1 MKKKISIFFGLALL
15 LASVSTALATS
26 TASAASAAETTMS
39 DGIVESTTMVPLR
52 KVFEDLGAIIEW
64 DHETKTIH
72 IDFIEEDK
80 NVLVDVAEKSAL
92 YIGSQIFF
100 EDNMKLVEG
109 RIYVSADFIETVMGG
124 QIELVQNKYKLV
136 VVTEEA
142 PAAAA

>member
-1 MKKKISIFFGLALL
+1 MKKKIAILIGAVLL
-15 LASVSTALATS
+15 LSSVSTALAAPTVP
-26 TASAASAAETTMS
+26 TASAVETVMT
-39 DGIVESTTMVPLR
+39 DGIVESTAMVPLR

-64 DHETKTIH
+64 DHESKTIH
-72 IDFIEEDK
+72 IDFPEEDK

-124 QIELVQNKYKLV
+124 QIELVQNMYKLV
-136 VVTEEA
+136 VVEEAAPA
-142 PAAAA
+142 PAA